1 MNKQQILEAVAA
13 GTMTPAE
20 ASVKLG
26 SVGRKPTGN
35 AQDRE
40 FAALYAKAHAAGMKA
55 GSDCTPTPMVVQQHA
70 SPLDDTSPV
79 TQRWYVG
86 EGACGFAWI
95 KIGDARQPFCRWLK
109 KTGKVRERSY
119 GGGYSIWVGEFGQ
132 SIARKEAYA
141 QAFAEVL
148 RQGGIQ
154 RVYAQSRLD

>member
-1 MNKQQILEAVAA
+1 MNKQEILQAVAN
-13 GTMTPAE
+13 GTMTPAD

-26 SVGRKPTGN
+26 SKPTGK
-35 AQDRE
+35 AHRE
-40 FAALYAKAHAAGMKA
+40 FAAMFQRAHEAGMKA
-55 GSDCTPTPMVVQQHA
+55 GNDCKPTPMVVQQHA

-79 TQRWYVG
+79 NQQWYVG